1 MKNRTV
7 ANSQKQTTNAM
18 KAPSSLTPITDT
30 NDFHNP
36 SSAQSI
42 NLTIVSI
49 EESESIVSSLQPFP
63 IDEIGCSSFLRMYAY
78 DLERL
83 SFQAHICAKRQDGD
97 EYVVDAILS
106 YKKLETLIRTLL
118 AVEAWR
124 TLVLD
129 SPPPSSKNRSNNNH
143 KEASN
148 GNDNEN
154 NPDFTLAEKIAENQS
169 SLRCAFVLHVE
180 TTLCSLINLVLY
192 RKENA
197 EELDSDSA
205 VALVDYCARQMV
217 S

>member
-1 MKNRTV
+1 MKT
-7 ANSQKQTTNAM
+7 
-18 KAPSSLTPITDT
+18 PSSLTPITDT
-30 NDFHNP
+30 NDFHDP
-36 SSAQSI
+36 SSSQSI
-42 NLTIVSI
+42 NLTIVSV

-63 IDEIGCSSFLRMYAY
+63 IDEIGCSPFLRMYAY

-83 SFQAHICAKRQDGD
+83 SLQAHICAKRQDGD

-129 SPPPSSKNRSNNNH
+129 SPPPSNNEDKNNHH
-143 KEASN
+143 KEAATN
-148 GNDNEN
+148 GNDSKDDLH
-154 NPDFTLAEKIAENQS
+154 DFTLAEKIAENQS
-169 SLRCAFVLHVE
+169 SLRCAFILHVE